1 MACRIFPNLTD
12 DDLQGL
18 SSQAE
23 AKFYKACRLQLPSNF
38 LVLHSLSMVFE
49 QSKSGRK
56 GVGESDFVIFNPR
69 SGILVVEV
77 KGGGVKYNPKDSSHW
92 MSVDRVGN
100 EHVIKNPF
108 EQAKNYQFKILDL
121 VKSQVRGMKS
131 THFPLGHSVAFP
143 DLKANQLKSLI
154 SHDRPRDVIACGD
167 DLYDLLAWYEKASTF
182 WSGKRETEPIGA
194 QAIKEIEKVFLK
206 PVYARP
212 TILSKIEDE
221 EDSRI
226 KLTDEQARLLF
237 SLEVHDRVN
246 ISGGAGTGKTVL
258 AKKLAEKFSLDGRK
272 TALLCYNKGL
282 GEELASAY
290 SNDELISAATF
301 HSFVKKLLGEVFE
314 KYLAEAREA
323 YPNSD
328 DWKVIIPFAAVM
340 ALEDDSISKFEA
352 VIIDEGQDFSPE
364 MWLVVDMLL
373 ANDDSKLF
381 VFSDTHQGLYSKQNH
396 VPKLSPPFLLFTNC
410 RNTKRIHE
418 LAYSRYE
425 GPPILPPKIEGE
437 KVKKICEKSL
447 KAQKDYILSMLD
459 KLIFEEKLK
468 PDDITILI
476 AKSTDFAGHFE
487 QLLQANSTH
496 RFAQQEFKEE
506 HTIRVSTIKRF
517 KGLESSALII
527 WGLDDLP
534 EHESKELSYVGISR
548 AKSLC
553 YLVN

>member
-1 MACRIFPNLTD
+1 M
-12 DDLQGL
+12 
-18 SSQAE
+18 
-23 AKFYKACRLQLPSNF
+23 
-38 LVLHSLSMVFE
+38 
-49 QSKSGRK
+49 
-56 GVGESDFVIFNPR
+56 
-69 SGILVVEV
+69 
-77 KGGGVKYNPKDSSHW
+77 
-92 MSVDRVGN
+92 
-100 EHVIKNPF
+100 
-108 EQAKNYQFKILDL
+108 
-121 VKSQVRGMKS
+121 
-131 THFPLGHSVAFP
+131 
-143 DLKANQLKSLI
+143 
-154 SHDRPRDVIACGD
+154 
-167 DLYDLLAWYEKASTF
+167 
-182 WSGKRETEPIGA
+182 
-194 QAIKEIEKVFLK
+194 
-206 PVYARP
+206 
-212 TILSKIEDE
+212 
-221 EDSRI
+221 
-226 KLTDEQARLLF
+226 
-237 SLEVHDRVN
+237 
-246 ISGGAGTGKTVL
+246 
-258 AKKLAEKFSLDGRK
+258 
-272 TALLCYNKGL
+272 
-282 GEELASAY
+282 
-290 SNDELISAATF
+290 
-301 HSFVKKLLGEVFE
+301 FE